1 VSAIADVVQ
10 TGVSLD
16 LTKSEQVVALVE
28 KVADQVKA
36 IDPNFNTQEVLV
48 AAPAIAQVIAASN
61 QRIVDAIATNTD
73 PTQLAKTSSSNSKS
87 SFR

>member
-1 VSAIADVVQ
+1 MTETQNLITQTAGLIEGASSFTLGDAVKQIVSAIADVVQ

-36 IDPNFNTQEVLV
+36 IPGYFCKGCE
-48 AAPAIAQVIAASN
+48 I
-61 QRIVDAIATNTD
+61 
-73 PTQLAKTSSSNSKS
+73 
-87 SFR
+87 